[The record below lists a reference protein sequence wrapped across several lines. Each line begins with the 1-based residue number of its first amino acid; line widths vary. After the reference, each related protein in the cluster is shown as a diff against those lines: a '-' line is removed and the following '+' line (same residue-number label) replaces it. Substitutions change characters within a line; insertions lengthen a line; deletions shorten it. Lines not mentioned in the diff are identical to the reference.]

1 MRGHIRERSPGHWAI
16 VMDVRD
22 PTTGRRKRKWHSF
35 KGTKREAQVKKAE
48 LIAPV
53 GAGDLCRAVQEVLTM
68 VSASQ
73 QTQAVTVDRTNR
85 AASIAYRRGGRPAF
99 SEFGGQ
105 SSESKAS
112 VTIKATLER
121 AAILAV
127 GKHVRAMLQQAENDQ
142 TGEQDL

>member
-1 MRGHIRERSPGHWAI
+1 MKGHIRERSPGRWAHRHRRARP
-16 VMDVRD
+16 DNW
-22 PTTGRRKRKWHSF
+22 PTQAQMAQLQGH
-35 KGTKREAQVKKAE
+35 EAGSSGKSRVNRPSGE
-48 LIAPV
+48 
-53 GAGDLCRAVQEVLTM
+53 GDLCRAVQEVLTM

-85 AASIAYRRGGRPAF
+85 AASIAYRRGGRLAF

-105 SSESKAS
+105 SSKSKAS

-121 AAILAV
+121 AAILAI
-127 GKHVRAMLQQAENDQ
+127 GKDIRAMLQEAENDQ

>member
-1 MRGHIRERSPGHWAI
+1 
-16 VMDVRD
+16 
-22 PTTGRRKRKWHSF
+22 
-35 KGTKREAQVKKAE
+35 
-48 LIAPV
+48 
-53 GAGDLCRAVQEVLTM
+53 M

-73 QTQAVTVDRTNR
+73 HTQAVTVDRTNR
-85 AASIAYRRGGRPAF
+85 AASIAYRRGARPAL

-121 AAILAV
+121 AAILAI
-127 GKHVRAMLQQAENDQ
+127 GKDVRAMLQEAENDQ